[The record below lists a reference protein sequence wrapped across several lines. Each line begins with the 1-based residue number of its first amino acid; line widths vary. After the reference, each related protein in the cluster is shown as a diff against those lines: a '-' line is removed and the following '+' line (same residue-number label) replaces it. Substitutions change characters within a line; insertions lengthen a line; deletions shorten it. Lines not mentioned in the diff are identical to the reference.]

1 VARVLLGWE
10 LGAYRGHIEVL
21 NQIAARL
28 LGDGHHVA
36 MAVQQVDASG
46 ISLDPRIELWQAP
59 LWPRLLG
66 SMGGGQGQ
74 AVVTMGD
81 IIGRM
86 GLDRPGCLAAMVGA
100 WDRIIAAVQPN
111 VIVADYA
118 PALLCAAKGRVR
130 SVSVGPGFCQPPAG
144 EVVFAHLYHGTPIYE
159 EEALLDIADADLVS
173 IGRAPLPSLPALFAA
188 DEVLVSSFAE
198 LDPYGA
204 TRDSNA
210 YCAPLVK
217 APLSQP
223 VAGGDELFVY
233 AYPLI
238 PADSQMWD
246 GLVASKAKVR
256 IHMFDATPAH
266 RARFAKAGFIFEGNP
281 LPLPLIAARS
291 VMTLSYGG
299 HGFTC
304 ASLLA
309 GLPTV
314 TLSFDLEKWLTGE
327 AVSRA
332 GLGLHA
338 RLSEATT
345 DNIAELIETAAGDK
359 AMAKRVAAAAQGFH
373 ARMLPSLE
381 DKVAAIAAMSD

>member
-1 VARVLLGWE
+1 MARVLLGWE

-36 MAVQQVDASG
+36 MALQHVDAGG

-100 WDRIIAAVQPN
+100 WNRIIAAVQPD
-111 VIVADYA
+111 VVVADYA
-118 PALLCAAKGRVR
+118 PALLCAAKSRVR

-144 EVVFAHLYHGTPIYE
+144 EAAFPHLYKGNAIYDE
-159 EEALLDIADADLVS
+159 SLLLDIADADLVS
-173 IGRAPLPSLPALFAA
+173 IGLAPLPSLPALFAA
-188 DEVLVSSFAE
+188 DDVLVSSFPE

-204 TRDSNA
+204 LRSTDA

-217 APLSQP
+217 APLSLP

-233 AYPLI
+233 AYPRI

-256 IHMFDATPAH
+256 LHMFDATAAH
-266 RARFAKAGFIFEGNP
+266 RSRFAKAGFIFEAKP
-281 LPLPLIAARS
+281 LPLPVIAARS
-291 VMTLSYGG
+291 AMTLSYGG

-309 GLPTV
+309 GLPSV
-314 TLSFDLEKWLTGE
+314 TLSFDLEKWLTGD
-327 AVSRA
+327 AVARA
-332 GLGLHA
+332 GYGLHA
-338 RLSEATT
+338 RLSEVTT
-345 DNIAELIETAAGDK
+345 SNIAALIETAASDT
-359 AMAKRVAAAAQGFH
+359 AMATCVATAAQGFH
-373 ARMLPSLE
+373 ARMSPSLE